1 MKVRPNISIANY
13 LGLRKVRM
21 KTVLAWLAI
30 TFVFVVLFHTFL
42 FVTKHPGNQPGIDL
56 TSNKLPLIFW
66 IAAIVFA
73 PLFEETFFR
82 GFLFKG
88 FWQSRLGIIPTILLM
103 SITWTSLHYEYG
115 ILSMIML
122 FIFGI
127 CLGIARYRTNSLLT
141 PLLMHAF
148 WNAIAL
154 LSPFVFR

>member
-1 MKVRPNISIANY
+1 MRHCVFDGS
-13 LGLRKVRM
+13 LSS
-21 KTVLAWLAI
+21 LAPFP
-30 TFVFVVLFHTFL
+30 FVILEARFHLNNVSEFRGPP
-42 FVTKHPGNQPGIDL
+42 H
-56 TSNKLPLIFW
+56 
-66 IAAIVFA
+66 
-73 PLFEETFFR
+73 FR

-115 ILSMIML
+115 ILSMVML

-127 CLGIARYRTNSLLT
+127 CLGIARYKTNSLLT

-154 LSPFVFR
+154 SSTFVFR